1 MATINSIKSNDNVMD
16 SIAIYIENKNQKPM
30 IIKTYDYKTCAEIKQ
45 LLIQKLNE
53 KQQGLIQ
60 YEESQFSTSYASY
73 NLVVQ
78 INTKKHP
85 EQVQSRKVNPL
96 ERPFE
101 IKYFLQNSKLEFY
114 FIFEDSSNSEEQY
127 ACMDTNSKTYNLYEK
142 CKYLY
147 LIYQTIQSSIFLEKY
162 IRMGNL
168 GKLKKN
174 ESFSE
179 FQLYLYPDHI
189 LYSQVKNKNQ
199 SVKIIS
205 LAKAHV
211 QQLASQRYKNCF
223 QIIESKIFT
232 FRANSK
238 LDLQGWLIEIF
249 KCISNLQDKKLL
261 DQCEEEIETAERQSQ
276 NYLVQA
282 MDKSNMRCYKCI
294 KKKSYRDKFIEFL
307 MKEQEKYFINQIKI
321 SEKYQVYQNII
332 KMIDF
337 IAKTQFN
344 FPPYDNVQSNRNTS
358 SHSSPGSGNNLENSF
373 QGSYTQRKHAQSQDC
388 TKLLKDFFENQIAN
402 NQYFQNFVF
411 KILGKMHRL
420 QYSKIASQLVDKQDN
435 IFPSQTQTEQFKQRE
450 STNSQQPKST
460 RISVLSEQAAQNNT
474 QKENSPIF
482 QMNSGF
488 STPASNKSKTNNQ
501 QQTENNNNYFSEN
514 IAFKELQ
521 TKNPALYEYLKKKQ
535 IENGNLSHSDSPKKN
550 IIQNEQDQTNQDSQ
564 NQLEAPPQFQQCQ
577 SLIQFSSQQQS
588 LQQQQFPSQSLIQF
602 SHSNQPS
609 ISQKDQ
615 ILPQDM
621 NFQHIIQSRK
631 TTNQSTTSSTFYSN
645 NNQNLNDEI
654 LKYFQEQN
662 QQKFLSDPSRQTLN
676 LEDMTIESEPKTI
689 REISDS
695 QYFQNAMNNSSTNLI
710 QIELSQQDFN
720 QQIQQFSSE
729 QMLNLLL
736 GFIEIEAFTAFVKNG
751 QYYKQIIKSRQQIY
765 QQMMPNFDFLPKILN
780 SQSNRFPQDIF
791 TNQFNS
797 PMKNSYT
804 SGIAK
809 VASKK

>member
-1 MATINSIKSNDNVMD
+1 MATINSIKFNDNVMD
-16 SIAIYIENKNQKPM
+16 AIAIYIENKNQKPM
-30 IIKTYDYKTCAEIKQ
+30 IIKTYDYKTCAEIKL
-45 LLIQKLNE
+45 LLIQQLNE
-53 KQQGLIQ
+53 KKQGLIQ
-60 YEESQFSTSYASY
+60 YEESQFNTSYASY
-73 NLVVQ
+73 NLIVQ
-78 INTKKHP
+78 INNKKHP
-85 EQVQSRKVNPL
+85 EMVQSRKVNPL

-101 IKYFLQNSKLEFY
+101 IKYSLQQNSKLEFY
-114 FIFEDSSNSEEQY
+114 FIFEDSSNSVEQY
-127 ACMDTNSKTYNLYEK
+127 ACIDTNSKVYNLYEK
-142 CKYLY
+142 
-147 LIYQTIQSSIFLEKY
+147 QKY

-211 QQLASQRYKNCF
+211 QQLTSQKYKNCF

-261 DQCEEEIETAERQSQ
+261 DQCEEEIETSERQSQ
-276 NYLVQA
+276 NYLAQA

-294 KKKSYRDKFIEFL
+294 KKKAYRDKFIEFL
-307 MKEQEKYFINQIKI
+307 MQEQEKYFINQIKMNDR
-321 SEKYQVYQNII
+321 YQVYQNVI

-344 FPPYDNVQSNRNTS
+344 FPPYDGVYNNRNTS
-358 SHSSPGSGNNLENSF
+358 QYSSPGSGNNLENSF

-402 NQYFQNFVF
+402 NQYFSSFVF

-420 QYSKIASQLVDKQDN
+420 QYTKIANSLAEKQENMLSSQN
-435 IFPSQTQTEQFKQRE
+435 QTELFKQNE
-450 STNSQQPKST
+450 FSSNQQQTKST
-460 RISVLSEQAAQNNT
+460 RVSVLSEHTSQNNI
-474 QKENSPIF
+474 QKENSPI
-482 QMNSGF
+482 QQTNSGF
-488 STPASNKSKTNNQ
+488 STPSSNKQKINNIPQ
-501 QQTENNNNYFSEN
+501 AENNNNNYLSEN

-535 IENGNLSHSDSPKKN
+535 MENGNFRHSDSPQKSLT
-550 IIQNEQDQTNQDSQ
+550 QCEQDQINQDSQ
-564 NQLEAPPQFQQCQ
+564 NQLEAPPQIQQCQ
-577 SLIQFSSQQQS
+577 SLIQFSSQHQS
-588 LQQQQFPSQSLIQF
+588 LQQQQVPSLPLIQF
-602 SHSNQPS
+602 SHSQQPS
-609 ISQKDQ
+609 LSQKDY
-615 ILPQDM
+615 ILPQDI
-621 NFQHIIQSRK
+621 NFQQIIQSRK
-631 TTNQSTTSSTFYSN
+631 TTNQSTASSTFYSN

-662 QQKFLSDPSRQTLN
+662 YIQNQQKFLSDPSRQTLN
-676 LEDMTIESEPKTI
+676 LDDMTVESEPKSI

-695 QYFQNAMNNSSTNLI
+695 QYFQNAMNSSSSNI
-710 QIELSQQDFN
+710 VQIELSQQDFN

-736 GFIEIEAFTAFVKNG
+736 GFIEVEAFTAFVKNG

-765 QQMMPNFDFLPKILN
+765 QQLMPNFDFLPKILN